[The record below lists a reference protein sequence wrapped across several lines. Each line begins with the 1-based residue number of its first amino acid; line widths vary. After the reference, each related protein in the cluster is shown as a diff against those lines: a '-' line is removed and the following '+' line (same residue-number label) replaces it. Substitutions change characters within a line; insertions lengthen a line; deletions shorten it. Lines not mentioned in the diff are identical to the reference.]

1 MAAIMFSKRTAHI
14 LVSLAL
20 LAIMAL
26 ASTVQAQS
34 GTVTDDDVNRVAKEM
49 YCPTC
54 ENTPL
59 DVCPTQTCQ
68 DWRDLIRQQ
77 LADGWTKEEILTYF
91 GETFGDHV
99 LAEPP
104 RRGFDLVVWL
114 LPVFGLIAGA
124 TLLYRYL
131 TSIRTADLPQ
141 TAPASAASTHPAS
154 AADDYL
160 ARVEQELRDRQ

>member
-1 MAAIMFSKRTAHI
+1 MIKKRFSKWWIVTS
-14 LVSLAL
+14 LFLAL
-20 LAIMAL
+20 AGLLFSGSVAL
-26 ASTVQAQS
+26 AQS
-34 GTVTDDDVNRVAKEM
+34 GTVTDDDVNRVAREM

-77 LADGWTKEEILTYF
+77 LEQGWTKEEIHTYF

-104 RRGFDLVVWL
+104 RRGFDLLVWT
-114 LPVFGLIAGA
+114 LPVLGLAAAGI
-124 TLLYRYL
+124 LLFRYM
-131 TSIRTADLPQ
+131 TGIRTEQLEVVS
-141 TAPASAASTHPAS
+141 PAEQQP

-160 ARVEQELRDRQ
+160 ARVEQELRERS